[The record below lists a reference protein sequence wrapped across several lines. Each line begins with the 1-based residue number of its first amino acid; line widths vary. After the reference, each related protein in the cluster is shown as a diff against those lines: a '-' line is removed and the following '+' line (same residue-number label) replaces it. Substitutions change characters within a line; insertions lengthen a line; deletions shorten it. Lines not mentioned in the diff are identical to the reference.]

1 MKNLTAASSI
11 TIGLVCSMVGIL
23 ITANFLGLL
32 PDQNVVITQGRAQ
45 LTESLAFSTSLL
57 LSNNDRTGIEQ
68 ILRNVATRQKQVRS
82 IGVRRADGV
91 VVVAVGDHNTLW
103 PATMSDNSNATF
115 MQVPLSHTSEGTWG
129 KLEVSF
135 LPLDS
140 GRWYAFAENAQLQL
154 LMFVAVSG
162 FFSFRL
168 FLRFVLKNLD
178 PSRAVPRR
186 VREAL
191 DILNE
196 GLMIVSLD
204 DRILLANNALSRTAR
219 CSADSLV
226 GRKTSEMSLKRT
238 DNSTTMPWTECG
250 LAERPVSGV
259 TMDFVDPSGE
269 KRIFKVNCSPLFGNE
284 GKIRGVMVSLDDVTQ
299 LEKNKIDLK
308 IQRSRECID
317 K

>member
-1 MKNLTAASSI
+1 MKNLTAASRI

-57 LSNNDRTGIEQ
+57 LSNNVRTGIEQ

-140 GRWYAFAENAQLQL
+140 GRWYAFADSAQQQIDVDWFRQESGAARFDTALAILFHDVGRECQNWRCKP
-154 LMFVAVSG
+154 MVTQRAGRRKAVHHRHLHVHQQKVISAAAG
-162 FFSFRL
+162 FFDRNGT
-168 FLRFVLKNLD
+168 VL
-178 PSRAVPRR
+178 
-186 VREAL
+186 
-191 DILNE
+191 
-196 GLMIVSLD
+196 G
-204 DRILLANNALSRTAR
+204 
-219 CSADSLV
+219 
-226 GRKTSEMSLKRT
+226 
-238 DNSTTMPWTECG
+238 
-250 LAERPVSGV
+250 
-259 TMDFVDPSGE
+259 FVDGQSSFSQNETRQLTVGLRIVRYQNSCRLEVDSQTMLFASG
-269 KRIFKVNCSPLFGNE
+269 
-284 GKIRGVMVSLDDVTQ
+284 
-299 LEKNKIDLK
+299 
-308 IQRSRECID
+308 
-317 K
+317 